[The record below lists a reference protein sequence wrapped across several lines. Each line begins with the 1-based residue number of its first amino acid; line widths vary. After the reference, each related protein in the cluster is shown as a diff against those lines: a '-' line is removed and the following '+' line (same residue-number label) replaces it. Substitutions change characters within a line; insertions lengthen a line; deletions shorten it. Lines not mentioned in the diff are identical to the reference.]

1 MTGRKLNV
9 KEGRI
14 NQKIENETNLTEI
27 NKKLDQILANE
38 ERRTMEAEEMRN
50 LIKLMRDE
58 IQRKDNIIRQLQ
70 NELEDTQQY
79 QRINNLIIDGI
90 PQSENDD
97 TSQIVIKT

>member
-27 NKKLDQILANE
+27 NKKLDQILASE

-70 NELEDTQQY
+70 YELEDTQQY